1 MKQARWLI
9 VAVILVN
16 GACSSSKSTTPTSA
30 PATNSSVTTTGNTT
44 TGNTTT
50 GNTVAQA
57 ALNPIKACTVLGP
70 ADFKTVGITV
80 DNAGEDVSQNFTL
93 STTTSVACQW
103 TNFDNNQGGSWE
115 LVIGTGDAKS
125 AYASDLLL
133 AAIDTVTKLP
143 IGDEAYLADKV
154 SSLDKTDHDFA
165 AGVRISD
172 TYFTMSTTDDK
183 GADAVTALAK
193 VVAGRLPKS

>member
-9 VAVILVN
+9 VAIVMLTA
-16 GACSSSKSTTPTSA
+16 ACSSSKSSAPTAA
-30 PATNSSVTTTGNTT
+30 PATSSAATT

-50 GNTVAQA
+50 GNTVAQTA
-57 ALNPIKACTVLGP
+57 VNPIKACTVLTP
-70 ADFKTVGITV
+70 ADFKAVGVTV
-80 DNAGEDVSQNFTL
+80 DNAGEDVSQNFNL

-103 TNFDNNQGGSWE
+103 TNFDNNKGGSWE

-125 AYASDLLL
+125 AYDSDLLL
-133 AAIDTVTKLP
+133 AGIDTVTKLP

-154 SSLDKTDHDFA
+154 SSLDKTDHDFQ
-165 AGVRISD
+165 AGVRIGD

-193 VVAGRLPKS
+193 LVAGRLTKS